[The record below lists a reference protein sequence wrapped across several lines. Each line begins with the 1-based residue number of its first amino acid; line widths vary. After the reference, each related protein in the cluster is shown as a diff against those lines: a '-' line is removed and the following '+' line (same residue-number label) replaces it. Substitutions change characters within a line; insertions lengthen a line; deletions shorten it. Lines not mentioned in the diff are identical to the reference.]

1 MLMETSEGVKHFVL
15 YHPKTDRAS
24 PFLKVKTLDKMAIT
38 ISRQNYKL
46 RQISYWAILDTLQ
59 RTIVVTLCDTM

>member
-24 PFLKVKTLDKMAIT
+24 PLLKVENLQESEGWKMDFQT
-38 ISRQNYKL
+38 NL
-46 RQISYWAILDTLQ
+46 LTD
-59 RTIVVTLCDTM
+59 V